1 MSSASKI
8 TFAVSISFLNTQRG
22 EIPGSSGLFKYLKKI
37 LVLQEPVDVHFSLV
51 SEKYEVLLELAFPLS
66 P

>member
-1 MSSASKI
+1 MVK
-8 TFAVSISFLNTQRG
+8 FQEVR
-22 EIPGSSGLFKYLKKI
+22 GLFKYLKKI